1 MDSLRSVRAA
11 VGRAAEHLLSIQR
24 TTEPFWC
31 AEFEF
36 NVSATSMYVMLA
48 QILGL
53 HLPEEREKKIIN
65 YLIQHQKSED
75 GSWSMAFGI
84 EGDISLTTEA
94 YLALTILGLDADDFV
109 LSKAKSFILSK
120 GGLSQVSVF
129 TKIALALFGILPW
142 TAVPPLPAEMILL
155 PSQLPVALY
164 RFASWA
170 RCTMVPLLV
179 ISHHRPVYKLPNE
192 ACHKLIMELWLPH
205 AERNVPYLPPVRQ
218 VLMKNGI
225 SWKSFFC
232 LIDPLVRIYEEYK
245 PSMVRKYAIK
255 KCMEYILKHQENEG
269 DTAGIIPPLLYNP
282 IAMTLQGYS
291 LGSKEVTGC
300 VQAIERFSWETH
312 GQYRIQA
319 SVGPVWDTAFSVTA
333 LLDCGWSPNDA
344 RIEGAVRWMLDRQ
357 LLVEYGDWKI
367 YRPKLESGGW
377 SFQYFNSWFPDVD
390 DTATVVISL
399 LKQSPDAVQSHNI
412 HRALRWLLGMQNKDG
427 GWAAYDV
434 DNDKLFLNDH
444 PASDMGALCDPSTP
458 DVAGHVLEAVGLYLE
473 LSEQYKHTEIHRRL
487 RSEAETGTRL
497 GIQYLRD
504 SQELQ
509 GSWYGRWAVNYI
521 FGTCGSL
528 CGLAAVGVPMS
539 DPMVS
544 RAIEWLKWCQNK
556 DGGWGEGVNTYKDKS
571 QMGKGIESTP
581 SQTAWSL
588 MGLLAYLPPED
599 MSIQSG
605 IQWLLRNIVHP
616 SEEPAESYE
625 GGLPIPTNTTTGG
638 TWNERHFTGTG
649 FPKHTYV
656 NYHLY
661 RHYFPMMALGRYL
674 RSSEATARLGIS
686 SLRDQ
691 KTSF

>member
-1 MDSLRSVRAA
+1 MDSLGSVRAA

-36 NVSATSMYVMLA
+36 NPIPTSIYIVLV
-48 QILGL
+48 QVLGL
-53 HLPEEREKKIIN
+53 HLPEERKKKIIN
-65 YLIQHQKSED
+65 FFTQRQNPED
-75 GSWSMAFGI
+75 GSWSNAFGL
-84 EGDISLTTEA
+84 EGDISSTTDA
-94 YLALTILGLDADDFV
+94 YLALTILGLDADDLV
-109 LSKAKSFILSK
+109 LSKAKSFILAK
-120 GGLSQVSVF
+120 GGLSRVRVF
-129 TKIALALFGILPW
+129 TKIALALFGIFPW
-142 TAVPPLPAEMILL
+142 TALPMFPAEMILI
-155 PSQLPVALY
+155 PSQLPVSLY
-164 RFASWA
+164 RFSSWA
-170 RCTMVPLLV
+170 RSATVPLLV
-179 ISHHRPVYKLPNE
+179 INHHRPVYKLPNE
-192 ACHKLIMELWLPH
+192 SCHQMMMELWLPH
-205 AERNVPYLPPVRQ
+205 AGRNVPHLPPVRQ
-218 VLMKNGI
+218 IMWKNGI
-225 SWKSFFC
+225 SWKSFFS
-232 LIDPLVRIYEEYK
+232 LIDPLIRFYDKHK
-245 PSMVRKYAIK
+245 PSMVRKYAIQ
-255 KCMEYILKHQENEG
+255 KCMKFIVDHQEKEG
-269 DTAGIIPPLLYNP
+269 DSGGIIFTMVYAP

-291 LGSKEVTGC
+291 SGSKEIKRF

-319 SVGPVWDTAFSVTA
+319 SVGPVWDTALSVTA

-357 LLVEYGDWKI
+357 VLVEYGDWKI

-377 SFQYFNSWFPDVD
+377 AFGYFNSWYPDVD
-390 DTATVVISL
+390 DTAAVVISL
-399 LKQSPDAVQSHNI
+399 LKQSPDAVQSHNV
-412 HRALRWLLGMQNKDG
+412 HRALRWILGMQNKDG

-434 DNDKLFLNDH
+434 DNNKLFLNDH
-444 PASDMGALCDPSTP
+444 PTSDLGGLCDPSTP
-458 DVAGHVLEAVGLYLE
+458 DVAGHVLEVLGLYLE

-544 RAIEWLKWCQNK
+544 RAIEWLKFCQNE

-588 MGLLAYLPPED
+588 MGLLAYLPSED
-599 MSIQSG
+599 MSIQLG

-616 SEEPAESYE
+616 SEEPEEAFE
-625 GGLPIPTNTTTGG
+625 GGLQIPTNTTTGG

-649 FPKHTYV
+649 FPKHLYV
-656 NYHLY
+656 KYHLY

-674 RSSEATARLGIS
+674 RSSEATAKSGIS
-686 SLRDQ
+686 SLSDQ
-691 KTSF
+691 